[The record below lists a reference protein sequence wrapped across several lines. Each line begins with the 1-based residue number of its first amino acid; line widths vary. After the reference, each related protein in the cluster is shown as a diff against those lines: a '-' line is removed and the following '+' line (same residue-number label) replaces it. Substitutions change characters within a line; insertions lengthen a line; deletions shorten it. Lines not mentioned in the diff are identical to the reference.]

1 MSEKAT
7 SPKYAKTPTKTVPLE
22 EIPPPPDGG
31 WGWVVCLASFMCNL
45 ILDGIAYRLLFVRST
60 YHRGQKALFNYFS
73 FFLNS
78 KFSGLTSSL

>member
-45 ILDGIAYRLLFVRST
+45 ILDGIAYRLFFVRST
-60 YHRGQKALFNYFS
+60 Y
-73 FFLNS
+73 FFIN
-78 KFSGLTSSL
+78 

>member
-45 ILDGIAYRLLFVRST
+45 ILDGIAYRLFFVRST
-60 YHRGQKALFNYFS
+60 YFS
-73 FFLNS
+73 PFKPKYNN
-78 KFSGLTSSL
+78 